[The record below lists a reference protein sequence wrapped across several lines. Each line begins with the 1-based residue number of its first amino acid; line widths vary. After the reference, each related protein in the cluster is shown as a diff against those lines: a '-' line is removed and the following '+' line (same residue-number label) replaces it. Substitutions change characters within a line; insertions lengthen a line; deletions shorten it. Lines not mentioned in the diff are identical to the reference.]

1 MIVPSVLTR
10 YTPTAPRW
18 VQQWLG
24 HSVAVKSLDQ
34 EIDALDFVGQVSY
47 GDRFT
52 HATVRVPH
60 ADVLPDLELEH
71 ATSAAY
77 LMIRRALEDGDAQ
90 HPVRFWNF
98 IPGIVDAA
106 AADGLDRYM
115 VFNAGRFAAF
125 SDWFSAADRERLAP
139 HIATATGV
147 GHMGSDLV
155 VHCLADRLPG
165 RPIENPRQRAAYR
178 YSETYG
184 PLPPCFARATLVA
197 DDARADRRRV
207 LVGGTSSIL
216 GEDSVHVGNLA
227 EQTRETLDNIEALLK
242 EAGADGL
249 EALHDVRVYHVQDHH
264 GPAIL
269 ELVEQR
275 LPHLVGRVEMV
286 HAPLCRP
293 DLGVEIE
300 GMADAE

>member
-1 MIVPSVLTR
+1 MS
-10 YTPTAPRW
+10 
-18 VQQWLG
+18 
-24 HSVAVKSLDQ
+24 
-34 EIDALDFVGQVSY
+34 FVGQVTY
-47 GDRFT
+47 GERFT
-52 HATVRVPH
+52 HAIVRVPH
-60 ADVLPDLELEH
+60 ADTLPDLELQH
-71 ATSAAY
+71 ATTAAY
-77 LMIRRALEDGDAQ
+77 RLIRRALNDGPAH

-125 SDWFSAADRERLAP
+125 TDWFCAADRDRLAP

-147 GHMGSDLV
+147 GHAGTDLV

-165 RPIENPRQRAAYR
+165 QPIENPRQCAAYR
-178 YSETYG
+178 YSDAYG
-184 PLPPCFARATLVA
+184 PMPPCFARATLVA
-197 DDARADRRRV
+197 DDTQTDARRV

-216 GEDSVHVGNLA
+216 GEDSVHVGNLP
-227 EQTRETLDNIEALLK
+227 EQTRETLDNIDALLR

-249 EALHDVRVYHVQDHH
+249 EALHDVRVYHVQEHQ

-269 ELVEQR
+269 EHVQQR
-275 LPHLVGRVEMV
+275 LPHLVGRIEMV

>member
-1 MIVPSVLTR
+1 M
-10 YTPTAPRW
+10 
-18 VQQWLG
+18 
-24 HSVAVKSLDQ
+24 
-34 EIDALDFVGQVSY
+34 VGRVSY
-47 GDRFT
+47 GPRFT
-52 HATVRVPH
+52 HAVVRVAH
-60 ADVLPDLELEH
+60 ADILPDLELQH
-71 ATSAAY
+71 ASTAAY
-77 LMIRRALEDGDAQ
+77 RMVRRALDEGLAH

-125 SDWFSAADRERLAP
+125 SDWFCAADRDRLAP

-147 GHMGSDLV
+147 GHSGTDLI

-165 RPIENPRQRAAYR
+165 RPIENPRQCAAYR
-178 YSETYG
+178 YSQAYG

-197 DDARADRRRV
+197 DDARSDTRRV

-216 GEDSVHVGNLA
+216 GEDSVHVGNLP
-227 EQTRETLDNIEALLK
+227 EQTRETLDNIDALLC
-242 EAGADGL
+242 EAGANGL
-249 EALHDVRVYHVQDHH
+249 EDLHDVRVYHVHEKDAD
-264 GPAIL
+264 AIL
-269 ELVEQR
+269 EHVHQR
-275 LPHLVGRVEMV
+275 LPHLVGRIEMV

-300 GMADAE
+300 GMADAR